1 MSSLEGIEKQTD
13 DQNHLETPVLDQA
26 WVDQTTLK
34 TSNQLDFLLSE
45 YKKQKDE
52 GVKSLGIHP
61 TSYGRVIPI
70 LPFDW

>member
-52 GVKSLGIHP
+52 GVK
-61 TSYGRVIPI
+61 
-70 LPFDW
+70 